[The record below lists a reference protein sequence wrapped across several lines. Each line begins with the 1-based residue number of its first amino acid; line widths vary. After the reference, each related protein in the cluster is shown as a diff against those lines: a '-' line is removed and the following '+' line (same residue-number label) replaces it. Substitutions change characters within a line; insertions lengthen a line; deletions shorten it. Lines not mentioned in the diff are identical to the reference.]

1 MLQSASLNAD
11 FWNFRVTIL
20 GATLPG
26 DIPNIV
32 PVLVEDEGRV
42 GLGDPPGAL
51 FDLMLELV
59 RSPASVAEGE
69 EDLCWP
75 FLLPMSRKIAMLEV
89 IERRS
94 VMRDGLRP
102 TVIGTVDH
110 EAEFRL
116 DRAAREDAHVARNI
130 ARSFGRAP

>member
-1 MLQSASLNAD
+1 M
-11 FWNFRVTIL
+11 L

-59 RSPASVAEGE
+59 PSPASVAEDD
-69 EDLCWP
+69 EDLCRP
-75 FLLPMSRKIAMLEV
+75 SLVADVLQDRAMLDV

-94 VMRDGLRP
+94 VMA
-102 TVIGTVDH
+102 TV
-110 EAEFRL
+110 
-116 DRAAREDAHVARNI
+116 
-130 ARSFGRAP
+130 SGRR